1 MMLVIVRRSLF
12 SPFTIHFSLSH
23 SRKND
28 LIFFSDSDFS
38 RTQRRFDNMAKKI
51 VKPSE
56 PTGKLITVVSL
67 LKRKRGAT
75 VEQIAKAIDWQMRGA
90 WTAISRVRQLGFEVV
105 SVKRHG
111 GERVYRIAA

>member
-1 MMLVIVRRSLF
+1 
-12 SPFTIHFSLSH
+12 
-23 SRKND
+23 
-28 LIFFSDSDFS
+28 
-38 RTQRRFDNMAKKI
+38 MAKKI

-67 LKRKRGAT
+67 MKRKRGAT
-75 VEQIAKAIDWQMRGA
+75 VEQIAKAIDWEMRGA